1 MKCYISLNI
10 KVISQYQFVCTR
22 LSSAHTPTR
31 KLVGVWALDKLV
43 HTNRYCEITYNILI
57 EHYLIKAMK
66 SPIAVILCVHDSLRM
81 ENHLIT

>member
-1 MKCYISLNI
+1 MKCCISLNI

-43 HTNRYCEITYNILI
+43 HTNRYCEITYNINLAPTRPVYI
-57 EHYLIKAMK
+57 DHNGLFRLDAPT
-66 SPIAVILCVHDSLRM
+66 S
-81 ENHLIT
+81 